1 MFPVSEQTFNILE
14 SDQRDIFVNS
24 VVESLC
30 HEMPEFAN
38 DLRYGELKQLVY
50 TELDRAERWGIEEEE
65 AIGIMSGISLA
76 FDADVFDD
84 PDFAEF
90 IAEHEGDAV
99 ERLNAVLD
107 AFDDE
112 S

>member
-24 VVESLC
+24 VAESLRQ
-30 HEMPEFAN
+30 EMPEFAN

-65 AIGIMSGISLA
+65 AIGMMSGIALA
-76 FDADVFDD
+76 FGADVFND
-84 PDFAEF
+84 PNLANYL
-90 IAEHEGDAV
+90 AEHDGDAV

-107 AFDDE
+107 AFDE
-112 S
+112 AQ